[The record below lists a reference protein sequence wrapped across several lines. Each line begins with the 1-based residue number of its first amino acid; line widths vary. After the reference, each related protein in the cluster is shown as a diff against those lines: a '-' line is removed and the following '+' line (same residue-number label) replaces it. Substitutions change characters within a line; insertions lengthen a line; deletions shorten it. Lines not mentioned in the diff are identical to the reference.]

1 MVGGLTPSRTAFV
14 GAGQACA
21 SSLTDCAAD
30 CPSSFTCW
38 AESLADGGVL
48 IAGYA
53 LVTDTSDAYP
63 AAGTDGMDRVQ
74 ERRR

>member
-1 MVGGLTPSRTAFV
+1 
-14 GAGQACA
+14 
-21 SSLTDCAAD
+21 
-30 CPSSFTCW
+30 
-38 AESLADGGVL
+38 LADGGVL